1 MKNKIFASR
10 TVIGIICIVIAIG
23 TCFGIAPLV
32 NKISDGKT
40 EIVRVKET
48 IIKGSAITE
57 NDIELIKVGSYNLP
71 DDVIK
76 EKNQVVGKYATSDL
90 YIGEYLL
97 PSKLTDS
104 QASAQ
109 GLLDTLD
116 GTKLA
121 MSVSI
126 SSFASGLSGK
136 LQTGDIV
143 SLIVHSAKEGTAFTP
158 DELMYVKVITTTNSQ
173 GVDKENIVD
182 KTQPTT
188 ITLLVNRQ
196 QAQKLAEYERTATI
210 HFSLVYRGNSEYAN
224 NFLTEQDAYF
234 NEGGGDNE

>member
-10 TVIGIICIVIAIG
+10 TVIGIICIVIAIAI
-23 TCFGIAPLV
+23 CFGIAPLV

-48 IIKGSAITE
+48 ILKGSAITE

-76 EKNQVVGKYATSDL
+76 DETQVIGKYSTCDL
-90 YIGEYLL
+90 YVGEYLL

-104 QASAQ
+104 QATAQ
-109 GLLDTLD
+109 DMLDNLD
-116 GTKLA
+116 GSKLA
-121 MSVSI
+121 ISVSI

-143 SLIVHSAKEGTAFTP
+143 SLIVYSAKEGTAFTP
-158 DELMYVKVITTTNSQ
+158 PELVYVKVITSTTSQ
-173 GVDKENIVD
+173 GVDKENISD
-182 KTQPTT
+182 NTQPVTV
-188 ITLLVNRQ
+188 TLLVNRE
-196 QAQKLAEYERTATI
+196 QAQSLAEYERTATI
-210 HFSLVYRGNSEYAN
+210 HFSLVYRGDSSYAN
-224 NFLTEQDAYF
+224 NFLMEQEAYF
-234 NEGGGDNE
+234 NEDGGNNE